1 FFPEQKIFPFSPPA
15 TKGGNSQNRQK
26 NSASKKWKFQK
37 PTQKILSPYLYRQK
51 VEIPKLG
58 QKNSSSKR
66 WKFQKNGTKKFS
78 PFLLTLKMVE
88 YRPKRNREG
97 ERKP

>member
-1 FFPEQKIFPFSPPA
+1 MEILRTDKKFCQQKVEIPEPE
-15 TKGGNSQNRQK
+15 QK
-26 NSASKKWKFQK
+26 NSASKK
-37 PTQKILSPYLYRQK
+37 
-51 VEIPKLG
+51 
-58 QKNSSSKR
+58 